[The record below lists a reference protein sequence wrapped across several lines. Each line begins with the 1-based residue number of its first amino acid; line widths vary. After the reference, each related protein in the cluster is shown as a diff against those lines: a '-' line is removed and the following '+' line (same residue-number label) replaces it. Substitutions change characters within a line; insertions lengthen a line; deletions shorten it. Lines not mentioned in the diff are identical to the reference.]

1 MPSPGQPDAEAVP
14 AARRDEE
21 WVYVVA
27 SMRKRRVVA
36 GAALAALSLTAC
48 GGARDG
54 GNDTAGSGDEQ
65 TFEIKFSHVV
75 TPQTPKGQAAEKFK
89 EVIDRE
95 CGDRIN
101 VEIFAN
107 SELFGD
113 KDELQALQSGSV
125 QMLAPA
131 SAKFTTIAPQLQV
144 LDLPFLFDS
153 VEDIPEVA
161 SPDTAAGQ
169 AIFENE
175 ALASKNIKVLNLWD
189 NGLKQLSSNTQM
201 GKPEDLKGLK
211 FRIQPSDV
219 LRDQFAA
226 WGAGS
231 TPLAFAEVY
240 NALQQGVVDGQ
251 ENPYSNIESQNMH
264 TVQKHITESNHGYI
278 GYVLVIN
285 QKFYDSL
292 PSELQECV
300 DTASQE
306 SSEFNR
312 EVAADINREAKKTIE
327 EAGTT
332 TITNLDEAQRQA
344 FKDAVV
350 PSVWQ
355 KHADVIG
362 QDLID
367 ALLEEQK

>member
-1 MPSPGQPDAEAVP
+1 M
-14 AARRDEE
+14 
-21 WVYVVA
+21 YVVGRT
-27 SMRKRRVVA
+27 RKQRLVA
-36 GAALAALSLTAC
+36 VAALAALMLTAC
-48 GGARDG
+48 GGARG
-54 GNDTAGSGDEQ
+54 GGAASGSGGGEGDQQ
-65 TFEIKFSHVV
+65 TFTIKFSHVV
-75 TPQTPKGQAAEKFK
+75 TPNTPKGQAAEKFK
-89 EVIDRE
+89 EVVDRE
-95 CGDRIN
+95 CGDRVN
-101 VEIFAN
+101 VDIFPN

-113 KDELQALQSGSV
+113 KDELQALQTGSV

-153 VEDIPEVA
+153 VEEIPEVA
-161 SPDTAAGQ
+161 SPDTAAGK

-189 NGLKQLSSNTQM
+189 NGLKQLSSNKQM
-201 GKPEDLKGLK
+201 TSPADLQGLK

-219 LRDQFAA
+219 LRSQFAA

-264 TVQKHITESNHGYI
+264 TVQDFITESNHGYI

-285 QKFYDSL
+285 QEFYDSL

-306 SSEFNR
+306 SSDFNR
-312 EVAADINREAKKTIE
+312 EIAADINQEAKQTIVD
-327 EAGTT
+327 AGTT
-332 TITNLDEAQRQA
+332 TITTLTDEQRQA

-350 PSVWQ
+350 PKVWQ
-355 KHADVIG
+355 EHAGVIG

-367 ALLEEQK
+367 ALLEEQKQ

>member
-1 MPSPGQPDAEAVP
+1 V
-14 AARRDEE
+14 
-21 WVYVVA
+21 VYVVA
-27 SMRKRRVVA
+27 STRQRRLVA
-36 GAALAALSLTAC
+36 VAALAALSLTAC
-48 GGARDG
+48 GGARGG
-54 GNDTAGSGDEQ
+54 GNDTAGGGEEQ
-65 TFEIKFSHVV
+65 MFTIKFSHVV

-89 EVIDRE
+89 EIVERE
-95 CGDRIN
+95 SDGRIK
-101 VEIFAN
+101 VEIFPN

-113 KDELQALQSGSV
+113 KDELQALQGGSV

-153 VEDIPEVA
+153 VEEIPEVA
-161 SPDTAAGQ
+161 SPDTAAGK

-201 GKPEDLKGLK
+201 SKPEDLKGLK

-219 LRDQFAA
+219 LRSQFAA

-278 GYVLVIN
+278 GYVLVVN
-285 QKFYDSL
+285 QEFYDSL
-292 PSELQECV
+292 PDDLKEAV
-300 DTASQE
+300 DTAAEQ

-312 EVAADINREAKKTIE
+312 EVAAEINQDAKKTIVD
-327 EAGTT
+327 AGTT
-332 TITNLDEAQRQA
+332 TITELTDEQRQA

-350 PSVWQ
+350 PEVWQ

-367 ALLEEQK
+367 ALLAEQK